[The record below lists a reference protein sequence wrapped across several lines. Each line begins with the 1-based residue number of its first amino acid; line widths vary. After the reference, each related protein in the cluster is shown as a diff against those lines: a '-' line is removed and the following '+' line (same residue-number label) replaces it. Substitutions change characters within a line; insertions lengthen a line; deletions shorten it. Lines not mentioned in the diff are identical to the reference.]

1 MQTLWQDLRY
11 GARMLRKQPG
21 FALAAALTLAL
32 GIGGSTAIFSIV
44 QTVLL
49 RPLGFPAAERALA
62 LWERAPEGKQPRSRA
77 APGNF
82 YDWREQNQ
90 SFADMA
96 AFAAAAMTLTGAGE
110 PEQLRGAMVTP
121 SYFKA
126 LDVRPT
132 LGRAFLPEES
142 RPGKERVVLLG
153 QGVWRRRFGA
163 DPNLL
168 GQSITLD
175 DNS

>member
-21 FALAAALTLAL
+21 FATAAALTLAL

-49 RPLGFPAAERALA
+49 QPLGFPAAERTLA
-62 LWERAPEGKQPRSRA
+62 LWERTPEGKQPRARA

-90 SFADMA
+90 SFAEMA
-96 AFAAAAMTLTGAGE
+96 AFATAAMTLTGAGE

-126 LDVRPT
+126 LDVRP
-132 LGRAFLPEES
+132 A
-142 RPGKERVVLLG
+142 
-153 QGVWRRRFGA
+153 
-163 DPNLL
+163 
-168 GQSITLD
+168 
-175 DNS
+175 